1 MSVLSYAADALFTF
15 RVIKYLATN
24 PDNKWVNSYE
34 FRSIATGDDS
44 QLLTL
49 ASVLVL
55 FEQNLHFSQV
65 KFDRV
70 LVSTWAADSKP
81 YDPDAFLS
89 LPQTEAGAA
98 SGGSTILP
106 LDKALSVRRVPSS
119 GRFGHLFFRGALDET
134 MVEAPAGKSVLTTP
148 SAIQAAIDA
157 QVEASELDLYLG
169 NPATGP
175 LQMVMVDS
183 TATIVR
189 NVVSLAVGGVGT
201 VPTDHAWFNRTSSPP
216 S

>member
-1 MSVLSYAADALFTF
+1 MSVLSYAAGDLFIF
-15 RVIKYLATN
+15 RVVKYLATN
-24 PDNKWVNSYE
+24 PDNSWANSYE
-34 FRSIATGDDS
+34 FKSIATGDDS
-44 QLLTL
+44 QLQTL

-55 FEQNLHFSQV
+55 FEQNMHFSQV
-65 KFDRV
+65 KFDKV

-81 YDPDAFLS
+81 YDPDTFLS
-89 LPQTEAGAA
+89 IPQTGSGAA

-119 GRFGHLFFRGALDET
+119 GRFGHIFLRGALDES

-148 SAIQAAIDA
+148 SAIQAALDA
-157 QVEASELDLYLG
+157 QVAASELDLYLG

-175 LQMVMVDS
+175 LQMVMIDR
-183 TATIVR
+183 TASIVR

-201 VPTDHAWFNRTSSPP
+201 VPTDHAWFNRTPAVP

>member
-1 MSVLSYAADALFTF
+1 
-15 RVIKYLATN
+15 
-24 PDNKWVNSYE
+24 
-34 FRSIATGDDS
+34 
-44 QLLTL
+44 
-49 ASVLVL
+49 
-55 FEQNLHFSQV
+55 
-65 KFDRV
+65 
-70 LVSTWAADSKP
+70 
-81 YDPDAFLS
+81 
-89 LPQTEAGAA
+89 
-98 SGGSTILP
+98 
-106 LDKALSVRRVPSS
+106 
-119 GRFGHLFFRGALDET
+119 LFFRGALDET